1 MSEILTIEYLS
12 VSSLSSHSSNPRKH
26 PKAQIKQI
34 AESIKTFGFKAPVLV
49 DALNRL
55 ICGHGRIEACRT
67 LGIEK
72 VPVIRVEDLN
82 EAKIR
87 AYMIADNRL
96 TEAATW
102 DQALLAEN
110 FKFLTEEELD
120 FSIDV
125 TGFDYGDIENFMRDD
140 EAPSADEPPVPDSDS
155 IVAVARPDDLWNLG
169 DHRIL
174 CGDSLSPS
182 CYEQLFGGGKAAAIV
197 FTDPPY
203 NLPARDIGQTCESTH
218 GDFAMGSGEMSS
230 EQFTRFLAGVFQN
243 LQKHSVDGSIHYI
256 CMDWRHVGELL
267 AAGSQVYDEL
277 KNLCVWA
284 KSSGGMGT
292 FYRSQHELVFV
303 FKSGRGKHQ
312 NNFKLGQHGRYRS
325 NLWSYPSVMH
335 LKSEDGDKGGREAL
349 SLHPTIKPV
358 ALIEDVLLD
367 CSQRNEI
374 VLDAFLGSG
383 STLIAAEK
391 TGRVCYGIELSPR
404 YVDVAITRWQE
415 WTGLEAVNAASGC
428 TYNELKMLA

>member
-1 MSEILTIEYLS
+1 MSEILTIEYLP
-12 VSSLSSHSSNPRKH
+12 VSSLSFHPSNPRKH
-26 PKAQIKQI
+26 SKAQIKQI

-49 DALNRL
+49 DAQCRL
-55 ICGHGRIEACRT
+55 ICGHGRIAACRT
-67 LGIEK
+67 LEIEK
-72 VPVIRVEDLN
+72 VPVIRVEDLD
-82 EAKIR
+82 ESKIR

-96 TEAATW
+96 TEASDW
-102 DQALLAEN
+102 DQVLLADN

-120 FSIDV
+120 FNLDV
-125 TGFDYGDIENFMRDD
+125 TGFDYGDIEKFMRDEED
-140 EAPSADEPPVPDSDS
+140 QSAEEPAVPASDS
-155 IVAVARPDDLWNLG
+155 LPAVALLGDLWQLG

-174 CGDSLSPS
+174 CGDSLLPS
-182 CYEQLFGGGKAAAIV
+182 CYEQLFVHKEQAAIV

-203 NLPARDIGQTCESTH
+203 NLPARDIGQTCKSAH

-230 EQFTRFLAGVFQN
+230 EQFTRFLAAVFQN
-243 LQKHSVDGSIHYI
+243 LRNHSVDGSIHYI
-256 CMDWRHVGELL
+256 CMDWRHVRELL

-303 FKSGRGKHQ
+303 FKSGSGKHQ
-312 NNFKLGQHGRYRS
+312 NHFKLGQHGRYRS
-325 NLWSYPSVMH
+325 NLWNYPSVMH
-335 LKSEDGDKGGREAL
+335 LKVEDGDKSGREAL
-349 SLHPTIKPV
+349 NLHPTIKPV

-367 CSQRNEI
+367 CSRRKEI

-391 TGRVCYGIELSPR
+391 MDRICYGIELSPR
-404 YVDVAITRWQE
+404 YVDVAITRWQD
-415 WTGLEAVNAASGC
+415 WTGLEAVHVASGY